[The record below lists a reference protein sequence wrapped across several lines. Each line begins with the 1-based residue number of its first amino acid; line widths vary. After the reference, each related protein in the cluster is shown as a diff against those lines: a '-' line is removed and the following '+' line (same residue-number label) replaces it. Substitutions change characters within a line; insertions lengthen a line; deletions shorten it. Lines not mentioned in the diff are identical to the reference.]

1 MEHMKTPGGSFVQ
14 TADHLLEMKT
24 GGGCLSLFGLPF
36 FGAGLFMLLI
46 TLRVIPL
53 SNADEM
59 KWWTWLVLAGM
70 GLIFS
75 AVGGALVFGRS
86 WHTLD
91 RRQMRAWIAK
101 GLLKPMR
108 TSSYDLHLFN
118 EVALRYEKGDSDTAD
133 RYPVLLI
140 SSQGLPELALT
151 SVSSYGEARSQALM
165 IGEFLG
171 FEVTDLSSL
180 APQPLQKETGPLSLP
195 GRPPA
200 PFQPGF
206 ELKESQEELYVAVYA
221 KGISKAKAWF
231 GMIPLIMF
239 LIFAWNFLGILWSPG
254 TPGFV
259 RVIFLGF
266 FGLFFVLLP
275 LLEMLKALHRR
286 GKPIQELRI
295 GKAGLELGD
304 LAAKQTLKL
313 GWEDVFGV
321 DYISLEA
328 SLQSSDKRYHQID
341 PEKLPDWLKRLARI
355 AGSRG
360 LVIKAHE
367 GLHYFG
373 AGLSDEEL
381 LYLNAVVNEALIRFK
396 PSERV
401 R

>member
-1 MEHMKTPGGSFVQ
+1 MAQIKNPGGSFIQ
-14 TADHLLEMKT
+14 TSDHLLEMKT

-46 TLRVIPL
+46 SIGLIPL

-70 GLIFS
+70 GIIFS
-75 AVGGALVFGRS
+75 AVGGVLVFGRT
-86 WHTLD
+86 WHTID
-91 RRQMRAWIAK
+91 KRQMRFWVAK

-108 TSSYDLHLFN
+108 HSSYDLHLFD

-151 SVSSYGEARSQALM
+151 SASSYGEARSQALM

-180 APQPLQKETGPLSLP
+180 APQPLQKKTEPLSLP

-221 KGISKAKAWF
+221 KGISRAKAWF

-259 RVIFLGF
+259 RVIFLSF

-275 LLEMLKALHRR
+275 LAQVLKALRR
-286 GKPIQELRI
+286 TGKAVQALRI
-295 GKAGLELGD
+295 NPGGLELSD
-304 LAAKQTLKL
+304 LAGKQTLRL
-313 GWEDVFGV
+313 GWAEVYGV

-328 SLQSSDKRYHQID
+328 SLQARDNRYNQID
-341 PEKLPDWLKRLARI
+341 PARIPNWLRKLART

-360 LVIKAHE
+360 LIIKAHE

-396 PSERV
+396 PSERA